1 MESGITDQL
10 DELIQMTK
18 YLKLT
23 AILLS
28 VPFFAVLFINYW
40 TVGAQTTTSQTTK
53 VVTAGEKFKNIKVL
67 NDMPADQLGRVMD
80 LVSASLGVK
89 CSFCHNTEN
98 YPSDEKRNKQTAR
111 NMIRMTFEI
120 NKNNFNGR
128 PQVTCNSCHN
138 GHNEPTNTPNL
149 NPEPEP
155 ERPAQP
161 TTKPTID
168 QIVDRYLTAL
178 GGTAKL
184 STIKTRS
191 IKATRVEPGGEVTEP
206 ETIWFDNNRYSLST
220 VYSQGTVTEGFDGSG
235 AWKSAGGKPIEL
247 RPDEVEQIKR
257 EADLFEPQNI
267 KTVYKQMDYRFL
279 DVIDGR
285 QVYLVTAS
293 TASGARER
301 LYFDAQTGLL
311 VRRVAA
317 SQTVLGNFIYQVDYK
332 DYKLFNGVKI
342 PTTIE
347 YAFPGVRWTR
357 KVVQVRNNV
366 PVEASAFSVP
376 AK

>member
-1 MESGITDQL
+1 
-10 DELIQMTK
+10 MTK

-23 AILLS
+23 AFLFTI
-28 VPFFAVLFINYW
+28 PFFLILFINRW
-40 TVGAQTTTSQTTK
+40 PVGAQTAAPQAK
-53 VVTAGEKFKNIKVL
+53 VETAGEKFKNIKVL
-67 NDMPADQLGRVMD
+67 GAMPADQLGRVMNIMA
-80 LVSASLGVK
+80 ASLGVK
-89 CSFCHNTEN
+89 CGFCHNTED
-98 YPSDEKRNKQTAR
+98 YSSDEKRNKLTAR
-111 NMIRMTFEI
+111 NMIKMTFEI

-128 PQVTCNSCHN
+128 PQVSCNSCHN

-161 TTKPTID
+161 TTKPTAD
-168 QIVDRYLTAL
+168 QIVDKFLTAL

-184 STIKTRS
+184 ATIKTRS
-191 IKATRVEPGGEVTEP
+191 IKATRIEPGGEVTEP
-206 ETIWFDNNRYSLST
+206 ETIWFGNNRYSSST
-220 VYSQGTVTEGFDGSG
+220 VYSQGTVAEGFDGSG
-235 AWKSAGGKPIEL
+235 AWKTAGGKPIEL

-267 KTVYKQMDYRFL
+267 KSIYNKLDYRFT
-279 DVIDGR
+279 DAIDGR
-285 QVYLVTAS
+285 PAYLVTAS

-301 LYFDAQTGLL
+301 LYFDVQTGLL
-311 VRRVAA
+311 VRRVAS
-317 SQTVLGNFIYQVDYK
+317 SQTVLGSFNYQVDYR

-342 PTTIE
+342 PTTID

-357 KVVQVRNNV
+357 KIVQVRNNV
-366 PVEASAFSVP
+366 PVDAAAFNAP

>member
-1 MESGITDQL
+1 
-10 DELIQMTK
+10 MTK

-23 AILLS
+23 AFLFTI
-28 VPFFAVLFINYW
+28 PFFLILFINRW
-40 TVGAQTTTSQTTK
+40 PVGAQTAAPQAK
-53 VVTAGEKFKNIKVL
+53 VETAGEKFKNIKVL
-67 NDMPADQLGRVMD
+67 GAMPADQLGRVMNIMA
-80 LVSASLGVK
+80 ASLGVK
-89 CSFCHNTEN
+89 CGFCHNTED
-98 YPSDEKRNKQTAR
+98 YSSDEKRNKLTAR
-111 NMIRMTFEI
+111 NMIKMTFEI

-128 PQVTCNSCHN
+128 PQVSCNSCHN

-161 TTKPTID
+161 TTKPTAD
-168 QIVDRYLTAL
+168 QIVDKYLTAL
-178 GGTAKL
+178 GGAAKL
-184 STIKTRS
+184 ATIKTRS
-191 IKATRVEPGGEVTEP
+191 IKATRIEPGGEVTEP
-206 ETIWFDNNRYSLST
+206 ETIWFGNNRYSSST
-220 VYSQGTVTEGFDGSG
+220 VYSQGTVAEGFDGSG
-235 AWKSAGGKPIEL
+235 AWKTAGGKPIEL

-267 KTVYKQMDYRFL
+267 KSIYNKLDYRFT

-285 QVYLVTAS
+285 TAYLVTAS

-301 LYFDAQTGLL
+301 LYFDVQTGLL
-311 VRRVAA
+311 VRRV
-317 SQTVLGNFIYQVDYK
+317 SSSPTVLGSFNYQVDYR

-342 PTTIE
+342 PTTID

-357 KVVQVRNNV
+357 KIVQVRNNV
-366 PVEASAFSVP
+366 PVDAAAFNAP

>member
-1 MESGITDQL
+1 
-10 DELIQMTK
+10 MTK

-23 AILLS
+23 AFLFTI
-28 VPFFAVLFINYW
+28 PFFLILFINRW
-40 TVGAQTTTSQTTK
+40 PVGAQTAAPQAK
-53 VVTAGEKFKNIKVL
+53 VETAGEKFKNIKVL
-67 NDMPADQLGRVMD
+67 GAMPADQLGRVMNIMA
-80 LVSASLGVK
+80 ASLGVK
-89 CSFCHNTEN
+89 CGFCHNTED
-98 YPSDEKRNKQTAR
+98 YSSDEKRNKLTAR
-111 NMIRMTFEI
+111 NMIKMTFEI

-128 PQVTCNSCHN
+128 PQVSCNSCHN

-161 TTKPTID
+161 TTKPTAD
-168 QIVDRYLTAL
+168 QIVDKYLTAL

-184 STIKTRS
+184 ATIKTRS
-191 IKATRVEPGGEVTEP
+191 IKATRIEPGGEVTEP
-206 ETIWFDNNRYSLST
+206 ETIWFGNNRYSSST
-220 VYSQGTVTEGFDGSG
+220 VYSQGTVAEGFDGSG
-235 AWKSAGGKPIEL
+235 AWKTAGGKPIEL

-267 KTVYKQMDYRFL
+267 KSIYNKLDYRFT
-279 DVIDGR
+279 DAIDGR
-285 QVYLVTAS
+285 PAYLVTAS

-301 LYFDAQTGLL
+301 LYFDVQTGLL
-311 VRRVAA
+311 VRRVAS
-317 SQTVLGNFIYQVDYK
+317 SQTVLGSFNYQVDYR

-342 PTTIE
+342 PTTID

-357 KVVQVRNNV
+357 KIVQVRNNV
-366 PVEASAFSVP
+366 PVDAAAFNAP